1 MARHSTLL
9 AWVRNNPRDVRFSDL
24 LTLLLTLAE
33 AFGFEFLRH
42 EGSHRHYVHRAT
54 GIYLN
59 LQPAGHGK
67 AKPYQVRRFLAE
79 VDAHG
84 LRLKE
89 E

>member
-9 AWVRNNPRDVRFSDL
+9 ARVRNNPRDVRFSDL
-24 LTLLLTLAE
+24 LTLAE
-33 AFGFEFLRH
+33 AFGFEFLRQ
-42 EGSHRHYVHRAT
+42 EGSHRHSVHRAT

-84 LRLKE
+84 LRLME